1 MDLFHRRA
9 RSFGAHARHYAE
21 HRANYPADGLRWAF
35 GAASRPVHDV
45 LDLAAGTGK
54 ITEGLLPLG
63 FAVPAV
69 EPDDDMLAELS
80 RRFPQ
85 VKALTGTAESIPLP
99 AGSVDAV
106 LVGQAFHWFD
116 KEKALDEIGRVL
128 RPGGAVGLVWNTED
142 ESVEWV
148 AGLREASRTSVG
160 HIMSERFRTPE
171 HPLFEPFEDSAFPHS
186 FRRTIDSLAETIGTH
201 SWLLVIPK
209 EEREETLARIRSY
222 LASRPETAGGEF
234 DVPLLTRVMRAARRQ
249 SR

>member
-1 MDLFHRRA
+1 MDLFQRRA
-9 RSFGAHARHYAE
+9 RSFGAHAADYAE
-21 HRANYPADGLRWAF
+21 HRANYPADGLRWAV

-63 FAVPAV
+63 FAVTAV
-69 EPDDDMLAELS
+69 EPDDGMRAELS

-85 VKALTGTAESIPLP
+85 VTALTGTAESMPLP

-128 RPGGAVGLVWNTED
+128 RPGGAVGLLWNGED

-148 AGLREASRTSVG
+148 AGLAEASRSSVS
-160 HIMSERFRTPE
+160 HSVPERFRTPA
-171 HPLFEPFEDSAFPHS
+171 HSLFSPFEESAFPHT
-186 FRRTIDSLAETIGTH
+186 FRRTIDSLAETFGTQ
-201 SWLLVIPK
+201 SRLLVIPR
-209 EEREETLARIRSY
+209 EERDAVLARIRSY
-222 LASRPETAGGEF
+222 LASRQETSGGSF
-234 DVPLLTRVMRAARRQ
+234 DLPLLTKVVRATRR
-249 SR
+249 